1 MDRERASRLRKTA
14 LTRAIAPGLT
24 LGLVGALGLGMLP
37 SDVGPSSV
45 AAKSVVNGG
54 VCSAFGAPA
63 APSSDMSVADVAEKV
78 NPAVVT
84 VENYQSLSDANM
96 NGFISIDQL
105 PQMPGM
111 PNIGLQPGS
120 GEMPGSQPSIG
131 DQPDAN
137 GIGGAQQVQGDQ
149 NQLVPVGAGS
159 GFIVDQDGH
168 VVTNAHV
175 VDGARELHVTLM
187 DGTDLLADLVG
198 RDDLIDVAVLKLELL
213 PGTQIPGIVAFGDSS
228 TLRPGDEVVAIGT
241 ALGEFPNSVSDG
253 TVNALHRNFPG
264 AYGLSTM
271 IQHDAEIWHGNSGGP
286 LLNLRGQVVGVN
298 TAGIGGS
305 DMGTDTGSADM
316 AFAVEGNTICNA
328 AAELVTDGSIAWPYL
343 GIQGEATDSG
353 QSIVDVSA
361 DGPSADAGLE
371 AGDVITEFDGQKI
384 DQQHTLL
391 DLLFTH
397 QPGDVV
403 NVTVDRDGAVHTFK
417 VTLGERPNITE

>member
-1 MDRERASRLRKTA
+1 M
-14 LTRAIAPGLT
+14 T
-24 LGLVGALGLGMLP
+24 LGLVGALGIGMLP
-37 SDVGPSSV
+37 NDVGPSSV
-45 AAKSVVNGG
+45 AAKSVINGG
-54 VCSAFGAPA
+54 VCAAFGAPA
-63 APSSDMSVADVAEKV
+63 APSSDMSVSDVAEKV

-96 NGFISIDQL
+96 NGFISIDHL

-120 GEMPGSQPSIG
+120 GETPGSQPSIG

-137 GIGGAQQVQGDQ
+137 GSGDDQQVQGDE

-175 VDGARELHVTLM
+175 IDGARELHVTFM
-187 DGTDLLADLVG
+187 DGTDVPAELVG
-198 RDDLIDVAVLKLELL
+198 RDDLIDVAVLKLDLAAS
-213 PGTQIPGIVAFGDSS
+213 TQIPGFVAFGDSS

-328 AAELVTDGSIAWPYL
+328 AAELVADGSIAWPYL
-343 GIQGEATDSG
+343 GIQGEATDEG
-353 QSIVDVSA
+353 QSVVDVSA

-371 AGDVITEFDGQKI
+371 AGDVITEFGGQKI

-403 NVTVDRDGAVHTFK
+403 DVTVDRDGAVHTFQ

>member
-1 MDRERASRLRKTA
+1 MA

-84 VENYQSLSDANM
+84 VENYQSLSEANM
-96 NGFISIDQL
+96 NGFTSIDQL
-105 PQMPGM
+105 PQTPGM

-120 GEMPGSQPSIG
+120 GETPGSQPSIG

-137 GIGGAQQVQGDQ
+137 GIGDAQQVQGDQ

-198 RDDLIDVAVLKLELL
+198 RDDLIDVAVLKLDL
-213 PGTQIPGIVAFGDSS
+213 PTGTQIPGIVAFGDSS

-305 DMGTDTGSADM
+305 NMGTDTGSADM

-328 AAELVTDGSIAWPYL
+328 AAELVADGSIAWPYL

-353 QSIVDVSA
+353 QSVVDVSA

-397 QPGDVV
+397 QAGDVV
-403 NVTVDRDGAVHTFK
+403 DVTVDRDGAVHTFQ